1 MEETLTA
8 MLAPVAGGRRYW
20 VRAPQTAKRPFV
32 VLQRITGLPNY
43 HMQGASGY
51 MASRVQAD
59 VYADTY
65 MDTQATARSLISTLS
80 GAVSGTIQAIFIDSV
95 RDLPASDAGD
105 VTQLFRTSIDLI
117 VHHGEP
123 T

>member
-8 MLAPVAGGRRYW
+8 MLASVAGGRRFW
-20 VRAPQTAKRPFV
+20 VRAPQSAKRPFV
-32 VLQRITGLPNY
+32 VLQRITGLPSY

-51 MASRVQAD
+51 VASRVQAD

-65 MDTQATARSLISTLS
+65 LDAQETARSLILALS
-80 GAVSGTIQAIFIDSV
+80 GAASGGIQAIFIDSV
-95 RDLPASDAGD
+95 RDSPASDAGD
-105 VTQLFRTSIDLI
+105 VTQLFRTSIDIL